1 MRGEKKINIKNIINI
16 LFENFGG
23 KFSDSLGI
31 KLKEKNPDEIFKW
44 FLASVLYGARIGE
57 KIATKTYYEFE
68 KRDIL
73 SPSEVL
79 DTGWDRLV
87 EILDIGG
94 YVRYDF
100 KTATKLLNIMK
111 IVQDNYNNN
120 LDNLH
125 ESALNFQDLEK
136 KLIEMPGIGP
146 TTTNIFLRELR
157 GIWKKADP
165 NLSSF
170 AEAAAYNLG
179 LLNIVAKNSKQ
190 KRENL
195 NLLKEI
201 WNKSKKKGYS
211 FSDFEACLVRLG
223 KDFCRKKP
231 TQCII
236 RTFCKK
242 PC

>member
-1 MRGEKKINIKNIINI
+1 MKNLIDI
-16 LFENFGG
+16 LFKNFDG
-23 KFSDSLGI
+23 KFSKSLGI
-31 KLKEKNPDEIFKW
+31 ELKEKKSDEIFKW
-44 FLASVLYGARIGE
+44 FLASILYGARIGE
-57 KIATKTYYEFE
+57 KIATNTYYEFE
-68 KRDIL
+68 KRNVLTLEKIL
-73 SPSEVL
+73 K
-79 DTGWDRLV
+79 TGWDGLV

-100 KTATKLLNIMK
+100 KTATKLLNIIK
-111 IVQDNYNNN
+111 IVQHNYNNN
-120 LDNLH
+120 LNNLH
-125 ESALNFQDLEK
+125 EYALNFQDLEN

-146 TTTNIFLRELR
+146 TTANIFLRELR
-157 GIWKKADP
+157 GIWEKADP

-179 LLNIVAKNSKQ
+179 LLNVVAENSKK

-201 WNKSKKKGYS
+201 WNKNREKGYS

-223 KDFCRKKP
+223 KDFCRKKS
-231 TQCII
+231 TQCPI

>member
-1 MRGEKKINIKNIINI
+1 MKKNKIGKQNITNTLFIN
-16 LFENFGG
+16 FEG
-23 KFSDSLGI
+23 KFSKSLGI
-31 KLKEKNPDEIFKW
+31 ELREKNPDEIFKW
-44 FLASVLYGARIGE
+44 FLASILYGARIGE
-57 KIATKTYYEFE
+57 KIATNTYYEFE
-68 KRDIL
+68 KRNVLTPEKIL
-73 SPSEVL
+73 E
-79 DTGWDRLV
+79 TEWDGLV
-87 EILDIGG
+87 EILDKGG

-111 IVQDNYNNN
+111 TIQDNYDNNIN
-120 LDNLH
+120 NIH
-125 ESALNFQDLEK
+125 EAVSDFQDLEN

-146 TTTNIFLRELR
+146 TTANIFLRELR
-157 GIWKKADP
+157 GIWEKADP

-179 LLNIVAKNSKQ
+179 LLNYVAENSKQ

-201 WNKSKKKGYS
+201 WNKNKKEGYS

-223 KDFCRKKP
+223 KDFCRKKQTTCP
-231 TQCII
+231 L

>member
-1 MRGEKKINIKNIINI
+1 MRGEKKINRKNIVNL
-16 LFENFGG
+16 LFENFDG

-57 KIATKTYYEFE
+57 KIATKTFYEFE
-68 KRDIL
+68 KRNVLTPEKIL
-73 SPSEVL
+73 K
-79 DTGWDRLV
+79 TGWDGLV
-87 EILDIGG
+87 EILDRGG

-111 IVQDNYNNN
+111 IIQDNYDNN
-120 LDNLH
+120 LNNMH
-125 ESALNFQDLEK
+125 EAASDFQDLEN

-146 TTTNIFLRELR
+146 TTANIFLRELR
-157 GIWKKADP
+157 GIWEKADP
-165 NLSSF
+165 NLSIF
-170 AEAAAYNLG
+170 AKK
-179 LLNIVAKNSKQ
+179 VAF
-190 KRENL
+190 NL
-195 NLLKEI
+195 NLLKIFGKNTEQKRKNLNILKEI
-201 WNKSKKKGYS
+201 YSKNRKKGYS

-223 KDFCRKKP
+223 KDFCRKKS
-231 TQCII
+231 TQCPI